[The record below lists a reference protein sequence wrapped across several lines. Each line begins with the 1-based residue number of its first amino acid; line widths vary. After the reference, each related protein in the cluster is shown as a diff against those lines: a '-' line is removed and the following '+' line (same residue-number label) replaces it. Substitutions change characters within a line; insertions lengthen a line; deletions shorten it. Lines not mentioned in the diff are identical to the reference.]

1 MRRRAAHL
9 RAVHRGDRERVAA
22 VTFEERR
29 AAYQCPEELAR
40 ALYDELAVA
49 GALLSLEQALRA
61 KAETKLAAASAPRR
75 TYRKDE
81 EK

>member
-1 MRRRAAHL
+1 M
-9 RAVHRGDRERVAA
+9 
-22 VTFEERR
+22 TFEELRIS
-29 AAYQCPEELAR
+29 YQCPERLAR

-49 GALLSLEQALRA
+49 RSLLELEQALRS

-81 EK
+81 EKS

>member
-1 MRRRAAHL
+1 M
-9 RAVHRGDRERVAA
+9 AA
-22 VTFEERR
+22 VTFDELRIS
-29 AAYQCPEELAR
+29 YQCPEKLAR
-40 ALYDELAVA
+40 ALYDDLAVTN
-49 GALLSLEQALRA
+49 ALLALEQALRA